1 MVNNHYLVIRYAVDE
16 YISIQYTLIHWDML
30 SIDGKES
37 IKRIGKIYE
46 KFPNLGRFYNWPF
59 FDASV
64 LKRFSGYSRF

>member
-37 IKRIGKIYE
+37 IKRIGKIG
-46 KFPNLGRFYNWPF
+46 FGDLSIF
-59 FDASV
+59 FVVMGLFMA
-64 LKRFSGYSRF
+64 